1 MVKFIE
7 NLKDKITAEH
17 VAIFFGLLSTCLIV
31 ALVTVVVHSDN
42 LRIELADAR
51 EKLDVLED
59 YIQNKDLSSQR
70 SQFPTHLRSEF

>member
-1 MVKFIE
+1 M
-7 NLKDKITAEH
+7 
-17 VAIFFGLLSTCLIV
+17 AIFFGLLSTCLIV

>member
-7 NLKDKITAEH
+7 NLKDKITAER

-31 ALVTVVVHSDN
+31 ALVTVVVHRES
-42 LRIELADAR
+42 LWIELTDAR

-59 YIQNKDLSSQR
+59 YIQNKDLSSLR
-70 SQFPTHLRSEF
+70 NKFPKHLRSEF